1 VGVFPAPA
9 LQRACLV
16 EQPVRR
22 ARPAHLPRVPHLRQA
37 LRQLQDH
44 LPKENH
50 QQGLTLRRH
59 RAHVRGLRAH
69 RPEKSGVGEPDPRRQ
84 NPRAAEPEKSGA
96 EEPDQR
102 KQNLRAA
109 VLNFSENLLLGQPG
123 NLHLKQQIP
132 VKEPRKGH
140 KRGVTG
146 NQKGARLTHLRPGNR
161 SKGILLRPR
170 FDTPSGR
177 TSEIRL
183 TPHLS
188 LRGRTS

>member
-1 VGVFPAPA
+1 MRTFPAPA

-37 LRQLQDH
+37 LRKLQQGH

-59 RAHVRGLRAH
+59 RANVRGLRAH

-96 EEPDQR
+96 EDPDHR
-102 KQNLRAA
+102 KQNPRAA
-109 VLNFSENLLLGQPG
+109 VLNFSENPLLGQLG
-123 NLHLKQQIP
+123 NLHLKQQVP
-132 VKEPRKGH
+132 VKQLPKAH

-146 NQKGARLTHLRPGNR
+146 NQKSTKLTHLHQGNR
-161 SKGILLRPR
+161 SKGIRLRR
-170 FDTPSGR
+170 RS
-177 TSEIRL
+177 I
-183 TPHLS
+183 
-188 LRGRTS
+188 LRVAEYRKLD